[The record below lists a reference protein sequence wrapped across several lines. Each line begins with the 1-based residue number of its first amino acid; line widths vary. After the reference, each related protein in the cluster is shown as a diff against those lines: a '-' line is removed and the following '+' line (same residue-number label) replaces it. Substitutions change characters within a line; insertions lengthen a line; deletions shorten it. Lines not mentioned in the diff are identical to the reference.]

1 MYDFDCSLSDLFL
14 LVAAHIY
21 ICVDGQTEDTWVPAI
36 FNFIVRQRGR
46 WSIIHMLRKYTEL
59 LQLGNVGIKESLI
72 SNGVLRFTLVI
83 FCLFLN

>member
-46 WSIIHMLRKYTEL
+46 WSIIHMLRKHTEL
-59 LQLGNVGIKESLI
+59 RQLGIKESLI
-72 SNGVLRFTLVI
+72 SNGVLRFILVI